1 MSSKFTT
8 FTVFNFCYFFGQY
21 GKGRRLKCIRWSL
34 PFWNIMTQFYSFHD
48 SATKFAT
55 QHIFVC
61 PLNKWSVHLH
71 WVCSLTLINSLS
83 AKQLSSQLLIS
94 YGQNSWE
101 KTKMDTSF
109 LPKFSSNTSGLAL
122 KLITAC
128 SVRAEPQTH
137 IIPSEQPWEQWRS
150 SCSNGSCSEQQV
162 PPWPLHESIQDPE
175 TQRKSRTE
183 TIRHSLGLWKLE
195 IYAAVRF
202 LRGGGWYTW
211 HLVGDGCPPSL
222 FPGFP
227 IPASQLEPGTAPQGT
242 STRHPNPHHT
252 HDSSIPCAS
261 LAPAPPHCLQGH
273 RDSTKSQ
280 TRQPRYLVKNK
291 THFDNKQLPP

>member
-1 MSSKFTT
+1 
-8 FTVFNFCYFFGQY
+8 
-21 GKGRRLKCIRWSL
+21 
-34 PFWNIMTQFYSFHD
+34 
-48 SATKFAT
+48 
-55 QHIFVC
+55 
-61 PLNKWSVHLH
+61 
-71 WVCSLTLINSLS
+71 
-83 AKQLSSQLLIS
+83 
-94 YGQNSWE
+94 
-101 KTKMDTSF
+101 MDTSF
-109 LPKFSSNTSGLAL
+109 LPKFSSNTSGLAP

-242 STRHPNPHHT
+242 STRHPNPT
-252 HDSSIPCAS
+252 APMIPAFHV
-261 LAPAPPHCLQGH
+261 PAWH
-273 RDSTKSQ
+273 
-280 TRQPRYLVKNK
+280 
-291 THFDNKQLPP
+291 QLPLTACRDTGTAPKVKPGSQDIWWKTRLILTISSSPLKSPKM